1 MLRTAFLCLFLF
13 VSLSST
19 TTVLRKSLSRR
30 QSEPTACQ
38 AIEGFDCQC
47 SIYRITCTSA
57 RALPSQINVLPN
69 EKQKYPSV
77 ELIINGEQQ
86 QHVYEYT
93 FEPVQQ
99 LFKPDA
105 DNLEFRIKFE
115 KFTALHLSAGV
126 FNRVFPSNAPSTT
139 RKHLVRIKR
148 KFLSADRSLLSSGIG
163 NL

>member
-13 VSLSST
+13 VSFSST
-19 TTVLRKSLSRR
+19 TILRKSLVRR
-30 QSEPTACQ
+30 QSEPTQCQ

-47 SIYRITCTSA
+47 SIYRITCTSS
-57 RALPSQINVLPN
+57 RALPTQINVLQN

-77 ELIINGEQQ
+77 ELIINGEQEH
-86 QHVYEYT
+86 HVYEYT
-93 FEPVQQ
+93 FEPIQQ

-115 KFTALHLSAGV
+115 KFTALHLAASV

-139 RKHLVRIKR
+139 RKHLVSINKTCLLDNRFQ
-148 KFLSADRSLLSSGIG
+148 FLSSFIF
-163 NL
+163 N